1 MLLKFF
7 VRSVLSYKYY
17 GIFPN
22 KRNQKSSY
30 QNSNDSNVNN
40 DSNVTEQFLVG
51 DLMQQ
56 KYFS

>member
-1 MLLKFF
+1 MFVIAFFPIIIMAFFQKKSKIKLLKF
-7 VRSVLSYKYY
+7 
-17 GIFPN
+17 
-22 KRNQKSSY
+22 